1 MNPWRQLTRWL
12 DIRPDEARNV
22 LLSFVGAFL
31 ILAFLTLGRALR
43 ETLYLTAFAIDALPY
58 ITAAVALLSLPTVSG
73 FTLLLG
79 RYRPRRVVIA
89 LAGGLAVLLGGLWPF
104 VLTSRL
110 VTVVFY
116 LVTALGT
123 LLLASGF
130 WVVVSERFL
139 VRRAKRHYGLIS
151 AGGTAGALLMGVS
164 LVWLTDLFDL
174 FWLIPLLIVLVLLFG
189 VTLLSLARQPGGH
202 DDSRDTAP
210 AGQPDSEADADAGAK
225 LTIRRNLAL
234 VFRTPHLRSIAAIV
248 FFATAA
254 STLVDFQFKELARA
268 SYDNQS
274 DLAGFLGAFYGWAGG
289 VALVIQ
295 LLVVGRFMAATGLV
309 SGLAVLPVALLMGSS
324 SIIFVPGLIL
334 LTVVRG
340 ADFSLRKSL
349 FRPLVELL
357 YVPLSAALRRKTKTF
372 IDSVVDSLGE
382 GFGAVVIFFW
392 VTLGGLPSR
401 FLAVLVLILALILL
415 GLNRLMGRRYYDTI
429 TNRLQEEAAEER
441 QGSYSPHA
449 RDLLSATFTRVNL
462 QPLLAEA
469 GLTLNTSRNDQDGE
483 LLARSLAASAL
494 ETSAFTTTGSTG
506 DPPATGSSP
515 GLAEVTDRADDA
527 TDDDILARLRSPSI
541 REVVR
546 ALNDFSEWRAEHVPT
561 LVRLLA
567 RDRLYGKMTE
577 IMCENAELSLPTLI
591 TTLADEDA
599 DFVIRRRLPAVL
611 ARAGGPEAD
620 DALLDSLTARR
631 FEIRYR
637 AAIALVRRRREQLP
651 ESARDWSGRI
661 WHAIRLEVTRDR
673 PLWELQKLLDN
684 FDRPDDDLVQER
696 VGVRGELSLEH
707 TFRMLTLVL
716 DPEPVRAAFQGIIRD
731 DEQLKSFALEYL
743 EHVLPTNIRQRL
755 WLFIGDVS
763 EYHQQRELRSLN
775 HVVSDLVN
783 TRATLFAG
791 DMTREALQKMLEE
804 SESSPEDE
812 SSTKDES
819 PREDKK

>member
-1 MNPWRQLTRWL
+1 MNPYRQLTRWL
-12 DIRPDEARNV
+12 DIRPAEARNV
-22 LLSFVGAFL
+22 LVSFVGAFL
-31 ILAFLTLGRALR
+31 VLAFLTLGRALR
-43 ETLYLTAFAIDALPY
+43 EALYLTAFDIDALPY

-79 RYRPRRVVIA
+79 RYRPRRVVIVC
-89 LAGGLAVLLGGLWPF
+89 AGGMAVLLGGLWPF
-104 VLTSRL
+104 VLSSPA
-110 VTVVFY
+110 VTVIFY

-123 LLLASGF
+123 LVLTSGF

-151 AGGTAGALLMGVS
+151 AGGTAGALLMGAS

-174 FWLIPLLIVLVLLFG
+174 FWLIPLLVILVLLFA
-189 VTLLSLARQPGGH
+189 VALLSLARQPSGHSESGGIS
-202 DDSRDTAP
+202 DPASTGQRESTA
-210 AGQPDSEADADAGAK
+210 EAKTSAR
-225 LTIRRNLAL
+225 LTIRRNLSL
-234 VFRTPHLRSIAAIV
+234 IFRTPHLRSIAAIV

-268 SYDNQS
+268 SYDNQA
-274 DLAGFLGAFYGWAGG
+274 DLTGFLGAFYGWAGG

-295 LLVVGRFMAATGLV
+295 FLVVGRFMAATGLV
-309 SGLAVLPVALLMGSS
+309 TGLAVLPVALLLGSS
-324 SIIFVPGLIL
+324 SIVFAPGLIL

-357 YVPLSAALRRKTKTF
+357 YVPLPSALRRKTKTF

-392 VTLGGLPSR
+392 VTLGGMPSR
-401 FLAVLVLILALILL
+401 FLALLVMAVALILL
-415 GLNRLMGRRYYDTI
+415 GLNRLMGRRYLDTI

-441 QGSYSPHA
+441 PDSYSPHA

-462 QPLLAEA
+462 QPLLVEA
-469 GLTLNTSRNDQDGE
+469 AGE
-483 LLARSLAASAL
+483 TPDPGSAGG
-494 ETSAFTTTGSTG
+494 TTGAAEITG
-506 DPPATGSSP
+506 DS
-515 GLAEVTDRADDA
+515 TDEE
-527 TDDDILARLRSPSI
+527 ILTRLRSPSI
-541 REVVR
+541 RVVVQ
-546 ALNDFSEWRAEHVPT
+546 ALTEFSDWRAEHIPS

-567 RDRLYGKMTE
+567 RDQLYGKMVE
-577 IMCENAELSLPTLI
+577 ILCDFAELSLPVLV

-611 ARAGGPEAD
+611 ARVGGPGAD
-620 DALLDSLTARR
+620 DTLLESLTARR

-651 ESARDWSGRI
+651 ESARDWSARI

-716 DPEPVRAAFQGIIRD
+716 DPEPVRAAFQGIILD
-731 DEQLKSFALEYL
+731 DEKLKSFALEYL
-743 EHVLPTNIRQRL
+743 EHVLPATIRQRL

-763 EYHQQRELRSLN
+763 EYHQQRELRTLN

-804 SESSPEDE
+804 SERSTEDQE
-812 SSTKDES
+812 
-819 PREDKK
+819 